1 MKINWNEASTR
12 RGAVGLVLAVLC
24 IIVILFDDD
33 YEKKVVVLLALG
45 KGVSDYLK
53 FTLPDKQ

>member
-1 MKINWNEASTR
+1 MNINWNEASTR

-24 IIVILFDDD
+24 IVIILFDDD

-45 KGVSDYLK
+45 KALSDYLK
-53 FTLPDKQ
+53 FTLPDRK

>member
-1 MKINWNEASTR
+1 MRINWNESSTR

-24 IIVILFDDD
+24 IVVILFDDD

-45 KGVSDYLK
+45 KGISDYLK